1 MIISIDET
9 SMEYLELLNFEVVSL
24 KLLLQK
30 IAVKPKDLENYE
42 VKKDVLDYYIEK
54 YKEINTEF
62 ELFKKSL
69 IEEYVPEDK
78 RYLTV
83 TFNFENCTLS
93 FDE

>member
-9 SMEYLELLNFEVVSL
+9 SMAYLELLNFEVVSL

-30 IAVKPKDLENYE
+30 IVVKSKDLENYE
-42 VKKDVLDYYIEK
+42 VKKDALDYYIEK

-62 ELFKKSL
+62 ELFKRSL
-69 IEEYVPEDK
+69 INEYVPEDK
-78 RYLTV
+78 RHFTV

>member
-1 MIISIDET
+1 M
-9 SMEYLELLNFEVVSL
+9 
-24 KLLLQK
+24 LLQR

-62 ELFKKSL
+62 ELLKKSL
-69 IEEYVPEDK
+69 IDEYVPEDK
-78 RYLTV
+78 RHLTV

>member
-42 VKKDVLDYYIEK
+42 VKKDVLDYYIEN
-54 YKEINTEF
+54 I
-62 ELFKKSL
+62 KK
-69 IEEYVPEDK
+69 
-78 RYLTV
+78 
-83 TFNFENCTLS
+83 
-93 FDE
+93 